1 MNHVACKTTPA
12 ARRPLRPLGLAAL
25 SLTLAACGVVKFE
38 ARYNGKLVG
47 TGDDEPAATASPQG
61 TAPTKARPGEGERPA
76 GATDKQRLEAADRE
90 ARELVKSIQ
99 AHMSSSTDPIPDAK
113 LASLDGVVK
122 ELDALDRNK
131 SRYYAHTL
139 TSYRL
144 ENAWRGPE
152 NDTAGRIANVLGADV
167 ATSGTLRDKDKAA
180 SFAFKADN
188 EKCYVAFLRYAT
200 STGNEKLD
208 DFAFTGGNNL
218 TGNLQRFHVWG
229 RQGGPWERTYGFC
242 TTKEVQVTG
251 SGKLT
256 FAGTKN
262 GLRYVVVSTAR
273 AKLPLYVA
281 TYMAADW
288 GNPCDTDAWLSLW
301 TNPVPGS
308 IVYAGSEPFLVTS
321 PDRAGQL
328 WITAANVT
336 LQNSV
341 RLQKPN
347 LTQTPPKPVKVASQF
362 RMPGCLKQS
371 KNTTSAD
378 STKLAKCYEGIEKRY
393 DPQYDALERQRDA
406 SVSYTGRRA
415 AIAAIERLNDAYDRD
430 VERQCK
436 PIEKQIAKKWEA
448 TYNKIVDTYVDS
460 PYQSPIDRAGEMAM
474 QDKGAP

>member
-1 MNHVACKTTPA
+1 MNHVAPN
-12 ARRPLRPLGLAAL
+12 ARPQAPRHALTLTAL
-25 SLTLAACGVVKFE
+25 SLSLAACGVVKFE
-38 ARYNGKLVG
+38 ARYNGKVVG
-47 TGDDEPAATASPQG
+47 TGDDEPAPTATPQA
-61 TAPTKARPGEGERPA
+61 TQRPGQPNEPGGDRPA

-90 ARELVKSIQ
+90 ARELVKQIQ
-99 AHMSSSTDPIPDAK
+99 AHMSASTDPIPDAK

-122 ELDALDRNK
+122 ELDPLDRNK
-131 SRYYAHTL
+131 ARYYAHML

-167 ATSGTLRDKDKAA
+167 TTSGTLRDKDKTA

-188 EKCYVAFLRYAT
+188 EKCYVAFLRFAT
-200 STGNEKLD
+200 STGAEKLD
-208 DFAFTGGNNL
+208 DFAWSAGNNL
-218 TGNLQRFHVWG
+218 TGNLQRFHMWG
-229 RQGGPWERTYGFC
+229 RQGGPWERTVGFC
-242 TTKEVQVTG
+242 TTKEAQVTG

-281 TYMAADW
+281 TYMSADY
-288 GNPCDTDAWLSLW
+288 GDPCDTDSWLSLW

-321 PDRAGQL
+321 PDRSGV

-347 LTQTPPKPVKVASQF
+347 LTQTPPKPVKVATQF
-362 RMPGCLKQS
+362 RMPGCLKLS

-406 SVSYTGRRA
+406 AVSYTGRRA

-474 QDKGAP
+474 QNKGAP